1 MNLKKSKRP
10 LQIKADRR
18 SRSNQN
24 SSAAIHGISWQLT
37 LLVSIAIATATWV
50 IFWPATQNQFVNFD
64 DNLYVTENPQ
74 VRRGLT
80 MQGLAWAMTS
90 MTASNWHPITWFSH
104 MLDVT
109 VWGVSPSSAFGHH
122 LTSILLH
129 GVNAALV
136 FLVGLKLF
144 GRWSSALLLAVLLAW
159 HPLRVESVAWIAERK
174 DLLSALFWYASILC
188 YFRYAQQPGS
198 WGRYILVLLLFV
210 AGLMSKPMV
219 ITLPCVLLLL
229 DFWPLRR
236 MTWDKPLPTWSTVVP
251 LLKEKLPMFALAA
264 ASAVITY
271 VAQLQ
276 GGSVVTDQISV
287 LARCMNAIVSY
298 WVYMQQSIW
307 PVSLAVFYPLSPTGP
322 PMVLASLATILVVAA
337 TTICIMGRNRYSW
350 AVVGWLYYVG
360 TLVPVIG
367 FVQVGGQSHADRYT
381 YLSVLGLAIILLG
394 LFEVASAKWP
404 KWRPLMLSILGLS
417 IMASAIATRAQ
428 LFYWQ
433 DSITL
438 FSRATQVSPDS
449 ATAWA
454 NLGAAYLSSGRIA
467 DAIEAYRVSSRLGTS
482 TPAQAGLATALAGS
496 GDFPA
501 AIEVFR
507 QLLEAEPDN
516 FKVANNLAWI
526 LATCPKADLRDPDQA
541 VQIGLQAN
549 QQSGQRDPSIQDTL
563 AAAYASSG
571 QFDLAVQTAQQ
582 AIDLALE
589 LQDTTLASSIQS
601 RRKLYQAQRAYIDK

>member
-1 MNLKKSKRP
+1 
-10 LQIKADRR
+10 
-18 SRSNQN
+18 
-24 SSAAIHGISWQLT
+24 
-37 LLVSIAIATATWV
+37 
-50 IFWPATQNQFVNFD
+50 
-64 DNLYVTENPQ
+64 
-74 VRRGLT
+74 
-80 MQGLAWAMTS
+80 
-90 MTASNWHPITWFSH
+90 
-104 MLDVT
+104 
-109 VWGVSPSSAFGHH
+109 
-122 LTSILLH
+122 
-129 GVNAALV
+129 
-136 FLVGLKLF
+136 
-144 GRWSSALLLAVLLAW
+144 
-159 HPLRVESVAWIAERK
+159 
-174 DLLSALFWYASILC
+174 
-188 YFRYAQQPGS
+188 
-198 WGRYILVLLLFV
+198 
-210 AGLMSKPMV
+210 
-219 ITLPCVLLLL
+219 
-229 DFWPLRR
+229 
-236 MTWDKPLPTWSTVVP
+236 
-251 LLKEKLPMFALAA
+251 
-264 ASAVITY
+264 
-271 VAQLQ
+271 
-276 GGSVVTDQISV
+276 
-287 LARCMNAIVSY
+287 MNAIVSY

>member
-18 SRSNQN
+18 SGSNLN
-24 SSAAIHGISWQLT
+24 SSTATHGVSLQLT
-37 LLVSIAIATATWV
+37 LLVSIAVAMATWV

-80 MQGLAWAMTS
+80 MQGLVWALTS
-90 MTASNWHPITWFSH
+90 MTASNWHPITWISH

-109 VWGVSPSSAFGHH
+109 VWGVSPSSAWGHH
-122 LTSILLH
+122 LTSVLLH
-129 GVNAALV
+129 GVNAAMV
-136 FLVGLKLF
+136 FLVGLKLY
-144 GRWSSALLLAVLLAW
+144 GRWATALLLAMLLAW

-174 DLLSALFWYASILC
+174 DLLSALFWYAAILC
-188 YFRYAQQPGS
+188 YFRYAQQPRS
-198 WGRYILVLLLFV
+198 WGRYLFVLLLFV

-219 ITLPCVLLLL
+219 ITLPCVLFLL

-236 MTWDKPLPTWSTVVP
+236 MTWDKPLPTWSTLMP
-251 LLKEKLPMFALAA
+251 LLKEKLPLFALAA

-298 WVYMQQSIW
+298 WVYVQQSIW
-307 PVSLAVFYPLSPTGP
+307 PVSLAVFYPLSSAGP
-322 PMVLASLATILVVAA
+322 QVVRAILATILVVAA
-337 TTICIMGRNRYSW
+337 TTICILLRNRYSW

-367 FVQVGGQSHADRYT
+367 FVQVGGQAHADRYT
-381 YLSVLGLAIILLG
+381 YLPVLGLAIILLG
-394 LFEVASAKWP
+394 LFELASGKWP
-404 KWRPLMLSILGLS
+404 KWRPLIVSILGLS
-417 IMASAIATRAQ
+417 IVASVIATRAQ
-428 LFYWQ
+428 LIYWQ

-438 FSRATQVSPDS
+438 FTRATQVSPDS

-454 NLGAAYLSSGRIA
+454 NLGAAYLSRGRIA
-467 DAIEAYRVSSRLGTS
+467 DAIEAYRVSTRLGAS

-496 GDFPA
+496 GDFQA
-501 AIEVFR
+501 AIDVFR
-507 QLLEAEPDN
+507 QLLEAEPEN

-541 VQIGLQAN
+541 VRIGQRAN
-549 QQSGQRDPSIQDTL
+549 QQSGGRDPSILDTL

-571 QFDLAVQTAQQ
+571 QFEIAVQTAQQ

-589 LQDTTLASSIQS
+589 LQDLTLASSIQS
-601 RRKLYQAQRAYIDK
+601 RRQLYQEQRGYIDK